1 MYSPTPLPPY
11 QIAYETWGTLNAARD
26 NAIILHTGLSA
37 SSHVA
42 SGGNDVAHATSSKP
56 GWWEDFVGPG
66 KSIDT
71 DKYFVICTNV
81 LGGCFGSTGPSS
93 PYPPGDGQ
101 VRWATR
107 FPLLSIHDMTRAQL
121 SLLDYLGIDKLY
133 ACIGSSMGG
142 MSSLSMA
149 YLAPERVSR
158 VASISAT
165 GRSGLGGVGMR
176 YAQRSVLMADPNWN
190 RGFYYDGIPPH
201 EGMKLARQIAT
212 ITYRSGPEWEQR
224 FGRRMLSQEDKQ
236 AAAEGKLSTP
246 RLSPDFLIET
256 YLDHQGERFCLT
268 YDANSLIYLS
278 KAMDLFDMTEPA
290 LRALADD
297 FNKAYPDAAPF
308 PLPDDP
314 TAIDGSRPRPED
326 VDAVRATAAEAS
338 TATSAAV
345 AKAKERFIP
354 TSKSPH
360 LPELAAG
367 LQRLKDIPALV
378 LGVQSDVLFDVE
390 QQRALA
396 DALKLSG
403 NRNVTY
409 YELGGVWG
417 HDTFLLDVQTVGGAL
432 RGFLH

>member
-1 MYSPTPLPPY
+1 M
-11 QIAYETWGTLNAARD
+11 AA
-26 NAIILHTGLSA
+26 G
-37 SSHVA
+37 
-42 SGGNDVAHATSSKP
+42 TSSKP

-71 DKYFVICTNV
+71 NRFFVICSNV

-93 PYPPGDGQ
+93 AYPPGDGH

-107 FPLLSIHDMTRAQL
+107 FPLISIHDIARAQL
-121 SLLDYLGIDKLY
+121 GLLDYLGIDKLY
-133 ACIGSSMGG
+133 ANIGSSMGG
-142 MSSLSMA
+142 MTSLSMA
-149 YLAPERVSR
+149 YLAPERMGR

-224 FGRRMLSQEDKQ
+224 FGRRMLSTEQKAKDMAQGIET
-236 AAAEGKLSTP
+236 AGVP

-278 KAMDLFDMTEPA
+278 KAMDLFDMTGPA
-290 LRALADD
+290 LRDLATQ
-297 FNKAYPDAAPF
+297 FNAAYPDAPPF
-308 PLPDDP
+308 PLPSDLPAVSASSATTTRGPSQRSNPEADAQAAPP
-314 TAIDGSRPRPED
+314 TAP
-326 VDAVRATAAEAS
+326 
-338 TATSAAV
+338 
-345 AKAKERFIP
+345 KAFIP

-360 LPELAAG
+360 LPELADG
-367 LQRLKDIPALV
+367 LRRLKDIPALV
-378 LGVQSDVLFDVE
+378 LGVQSDVLFNVD
-390 QQRALA
+390 QQRELA
-396 DALKLSG
+396 DALKMAG
-403 NRNVTY
+403 NNRVTY
-409 YELGGVWG
+409 FELGGLWG
-417 HDTFLLDVQTVGGAL
+417 HDTFLLDVTTVGGAL
-432 RGFLH
+432 RGFLN